1 MPHWGRPPGGS
12 PGVGRYYE
20 GGGDDVHRF
29 QDLGSDDEKDGVI
42 LDPAYQPALNGKNI
56 NPDELYF
63 NDMDIR
69 AWEGR
74 ASALAEATYGQEN
87 GYQEDREER
96 FDSAEHEEMLFRRVL
111 DKIRIA
117 RAAGNADVSLSPE
130 ELHAYQS
137 RLYGPR
143 APAARPQAQSR
154 HSSASTPTDSASA
167 VSVTGDGKYG
177 TSSSRSKKSEKRNSI
192 FSSRSKKEKQPS
204 SRTRTSTMSTVDNY
218 ALPPGFVVPGP
229 DGEPM
234 YTPINAYQSSSAH
247 EHEPLRPASRP
258 ASDISH
264 HVSMPSVVAT
274 RDMLGAYP
282 ESVYDYRPATPRHQG
297 QTISPRQAAFE
308 TDVPPIS
315 RTRSSSIQSSRLVPF
330 PVEPYQYHNFS
341 PASSSSPTSPQPQYS
356 RRVSSSVSEAS
367 YASIPRRVPVPAPAP
382 APLQRAAAVGNGQGN
397 QSDPALVTHASGS
410 TTPAQVQ
417 ESGRGS
423 GSGHG
428 VEKRRKSG
436 KSRKKG

>member
-1 MPHWGRPPGGS
+1 M
-12 PGVGRYYE
+12 GRYYE

-29 QDLGSDDEKDGVI
+29 QDLASDDEKNGVI

-87 GYQEDREER
+87 GYQEDREWR

-154 HSSASTPTDSASA
+154 HSSTSTPTDGASA

-192 FSSRSKKEKQPS
+192 FSSKSKKEKQPS
-204 SRTRTSTMSTVDNY
+204 SRTRTTTMSTVDNH

-234 YTPINAYQSSSAH
+234 YTPINAYQGSLAR
-247 EHEPLRPASRP
+247 EHEPLRPASRS
-258 ASDISH
+258 ASDISRH
-264 HVSMPSVVAT
+264 DVSTPSVVTT

-282 ESVYDYRPATPRHQG
+282 ESVYDYQPATPRHQG

-308 TDVPPIS
+308 PDIPPIS

-330 PVEPYQYHNFS
+330 PVEPYQYHTFS

-356 RRVSSSVSEAS
+356 RRVSSNVSEAS

-382 APLQRAAAVGNGQGN
+382 APLQRAAAVEIGQGK

-410 TTPAQVQ
+410 TTPVQVQ